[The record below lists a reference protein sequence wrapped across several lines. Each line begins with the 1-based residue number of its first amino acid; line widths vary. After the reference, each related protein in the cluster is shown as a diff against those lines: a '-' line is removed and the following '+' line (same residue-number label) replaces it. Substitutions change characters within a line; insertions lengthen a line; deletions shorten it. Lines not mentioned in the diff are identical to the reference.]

1 MSNTENNVQSGKR
14 RYTEVDIARGIGIL
28 FVVLGHAIKQTEVSA
43 GWIRVLTY
51 FIYSFHMP
59 LFFCLSGFVSA
70 KILTMNRQQRLHYIG
85 DRAWRLLIPYFVIGL
100 IYIPVKLKFSAAA
113 VKPFTVSDIPK
124 LFIGQNP
131 DVSLWFLYVLFII
144 ELACALVINT
154 WNFRSI
160 WYGSF
165 FLSVAVYWA
174 NLDIRVLKYLFF
186 FLAGIWVRLKFEDC
200 RRDGIEDPMG
210 GQALLAFLAL
220 VTYLAGLI
228 FLYRTTIT
236 VTFMLTS
243 ICGTYLVFWFSSAM
257 VYNIDGEPRQPGG
270 IGRTFLT
277 LGLFSMDIYILHEPI
292 MTALKLVLWNRLGL
306 NYILC
311 TVILFIAALCLPIP
325 LSKWI
330 VRKIKPLRILLFGE
344 RR

>member
-1 MSNTENNVQSGKR
+1 MKTIDSEVQAAKK

-28 FVVLGHAIKQTEVSA
+28 FVVLGHSIKQTEVSA
-43 GWIRVLTY
+43 GWIRILTY
-51 FIYSFHMP
+51 VIYSFHMP
-59 LFFCLSGFVSA
+59 LFFCLSGFVSSR
-70 KILTMNRQQRLHYIG
+70 ILTMDRKVRMHYIG
-85 DRAWRLLIPYFVIGL
+85 DRAWRLLIPYFTIGL
-100 IYIPVKLKFSAAA
+100 IYIPVKLKLSSAA

-124 LFIGQNP
+124 LLIGQNP

-154 WNFRSI
+154 YNFRSI

-165 FLSVAVYWA
+165 FLSVALYWA
-174 NLDIRVLKYLFF
+174 NLDIRTLKYLFF

-200 RRDGIEDPMG
+200 RREGIEDVMG

-220 VTYLAGLI
+220 VADIAGII

-236 VTFMLTS
+236 VTMVLTS
-243 ICGTYLVFWFSSAM
+243 LCGIYLTIWIASRL
-257 VYNIDGEPRQPGG
+257 VYNIDGEPIRPGRLG
-270 IGRTFLT
+270 STLLT

-292 MTALKLVLWNRLGL
+292 MTVLKLVLWNRLGW

-311 TVILFIAALCLPIP
+311 TLLIFLAALCLPIP
-325 LSKWI
+325 VSKWI
-330 VRKIKPLRILLFGE
+330 IRKVRVLRILLLGE